1 MSDLKLKKRLIR
13 YLDKDNTPTLI
24 VDEEGE
30 ILFFNE
36 PVRNGLN
43 SFYPEQDSG
52 ENTFFPTRVS
62 KQLINSKF
70 SNIIPGLNSKD

>member
-1 MSDLKLKKRLIR
+1 MSDLKLKKRWIR

-43 SFYPEQDSG
+43 SFYPEQYSG
-52 ENTFFPTRVS
+52 ENTSFPTGVS
-62 KQLINSKF
+62 KQFINSKF
-70 SNIIPGLNSKD
+70 SNIIP